1 MRKSSILKLFTK
13 DMRSAHIATEWSFML
28 LQKGMF
34 VTHFSKRIRIK
45 VANTKCMFAMIVA
58 SNLQSSQLSTI
69 ISTLSM
75 KLRRSIVK
83 CVVKCLEAKFIYRIT
98 YPESIRRRPRVPFV
112 VLLSEI
118 STTTSRL
125 FIQKMKGRSINVSSV
140 GRVSETREV
149 SMSTSRV
156 STLT

>member
-1 MRKSSILKLFTK
+1 
-13 DMRSAHIATEWSFML
+13 MRSAHIATEWSFML

-34 VTHFSKRIRIK
+34 VTHFSRRIK
-45 VANTKCMFAMIVA
+45 VANKKCMFAMNVA

-75 KLRRSIVK
+75 RLRRSIVN

-98 YPESIRRRPRVPFV
+98 YPKSIRRRPRVPFV

-125 FIQKMKGRSINVSSV
+125 FIQKTTRRSINVSSV

-149 SMSTSRV
+149 LMSTNRV